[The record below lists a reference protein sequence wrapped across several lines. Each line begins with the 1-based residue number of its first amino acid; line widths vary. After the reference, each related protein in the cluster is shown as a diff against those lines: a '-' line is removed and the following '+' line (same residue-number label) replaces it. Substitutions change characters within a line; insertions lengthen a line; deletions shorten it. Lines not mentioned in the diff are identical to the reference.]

1 MIYTDRKYNRRQTEE
16 YEQRI
21 LQFENELNDLSSRMF
36 DDTELCT
43 PENTARLN
51 WLASQIEIMKG
62 NKVVNF

>member
-21 LQFENELNDLSSRMF
+21 LQFEYELNDLSNRMF

-43 PENTARLN
+43 PENTVRLN

>member
-21 LQFENELNDLSSRMF
+21 LQFEYELNDLSNRMF